1 MTRQKY
7 MVTGGAGFIG
17 SHLTDALIGAGHSVR
32 VLDDFSAGK
41 AAYLEQAE
49 RSGRLEVMRADV
61 RDAAVVKAA
70 ATDVDGIFHLAAL
83 VSVPLSLAEPRR
95 SFEINVG
102 GTVNVLEA
110 ARTTGVRRVVLAS
123 SAAVY
128 GDAVE
133 PAREDETPLRPMS
146 PYAVDKLAAEQ
157 YGALYSRQY
166 GLNVA
171 ALRFFNVYGRR
182 QDPASPY
189 SGVISVFADR
199 LRRRDGVTIYGD
211 GSQTRD
217 FVHVSDVVQALSAA
231 MSAERSSFTAC
242 NIGTGEAVGID
253 RLLEML
259 VAIVGWQPPVER
271 RPERQ
276 GDIRHS
282 RADIRRARELFGYV
296 PRRELAAGL
305 RELIRP
311 VDTVL

>member
-1 MTRQKY
+1 MVKTPLLTRY
-7 MVTGGAGFIG
+7 CVTGGSGFIG
-17 SHLTDALIGAGHSVR
+17 SHLVEALVAAGHVVR
-32 VLDDFSAGK
+32 VLDDFSTGK
-41 AAYLEQAE
+41 KAHLEQAE
-49 RSGRLEVMRADV
+49 RSGRLEVVKGDV
-61 RDAAVVKAA
+61 RDLAAVESTAA
-70 ATDVDGIFHLAAL
+70 GVDGIFHLAAL
-83 VSVPLSLAEPRR
+83 VSVPQSVAEPRR

-128 GDAVE
+128 GDAAE

-217 FVHVSDVVQALSAA
+217 FVHVSDVVQAMIAA
-231 MSAERSSFTAC
+231 MHATRAGFTIC
-242 NIGTGEAVGID
+242 NVGTGEATRVD
-253 RLLEML
+253 RLLETL
-259 VAIVGWQPPVER
+259 AGIVGWQPPVDR
-271 RPERQ
+271 RPARQ

-282 RADIRRARELFGYV
+282 CADIRRAQELLGYV
-296 PRRELAAGL
+296 PQCNLTASL
-305 RELIRP
+305 REL
-311 VDTVL
+311 LAA